1 MFKILAINPGAT
13 STKIGY
19 YEDDAEIFIQSLRHH
34 NDQIQQFKR
43 TIDQLDMRVNVVI
56 EFLKERK
63 ISLENIDV
71 FVARGGPFKP
81 LKSGTYVINKKM
93 IDDVLNGKVLA
104 DHVSN
109 LGCLIAEK
117 LSTRD
122 TQKKFIVDPVSV
134 DEFDDIARISG
145 LNGIERKS
153 LSHALNMKM
162 IAKRWAKEN
171 GRDYFKSSLIVVH
184 LGTGISVSAHKNG
197 RMIDVNN
204 ANDEGP
210 FSPQRTGTL
219 PVTQLARMIISNK
232 MDYEEIKKMLTVQGG
247 VYSYFKNDNITEL
260 LKLRESGDKKV
271 DLILSAMMYQVSKE
285 IGAMS
290 TVLYGK
296 VDAILITGGIA
307 FNKCL
312 TDMIEERTGFI
323 APIFVFPGE
332 NEILALVLGALRVL
346 KGEEEEMEY

>member
-19 YEDDAEIFIQSLRHH
+19 YEDEKEIFTESLRHH
-34 NDQIQQFKR
+34 NENIQKFKR
-43 TIDQLDMRVNVVI
+43 TIDQLDMRVQVVR
-56 EFLKERK
+56 EFLKQKNIK
-63 ISLENIDV
+63 IEEIDV

-81 LKSGTYVINKKM
+81 LKSGTYSINKKM
-93 IDDVLNGKVLA
+93 IEDVLSGNVLA

-109 LGCLIAEK
+109 LACLIAEK
-117 LSTRD
+117 LAVNEK
-122 TQKKFIVDPVSV
+122 QKKFIVDPVSV

-145 LNGIERKS
+145 LEGIERKS

-171 GRDYFKSSLIVVH
+171 QKDYFKSSLIVVH

-219 PVTQLARMIISNK
+219 PVTQLAKYIISKK
-232 MDYEEIKKMLTVQGG
+232 MEYEDVKKMLTMQGG

-260 LKLRESGDKKV
+260 VKLMNEGDKKV
-271 DLILSAMMYQVSKE
+271 ELILSAMMYQVSKE
-285 IGAMS
+285 IGAMA

-296 VDAILITGGIA
+296 VDAILVTGGIA
-307 FNKCL
+307 YNKCL
-312 TDMIEERTGFI
+312 TDIIVERTKFI
-323 APIFVFPGE
+323 APVVIYPGE
-332 NEILALVLGALRVL
+332 DEILALVMGALRVL
-346 KGEEEEMEY
+346 KGEEKEMEY

>member
-1 MFKILAINPGAT
+1 MFKIVAINPGAT

-19 YEDDAEIFIQSLRHH
+19 YEDENEIFTESLRHH
-34 NDQIQQFKR
+34 NEDIQKFKK
-43 TIDQLDMRVNVVI
+43 TIDQLDMRVQVVKD
-56 EFLKERK
+56 FLKQK
-63 ISLENIDV
+63 NIKLEEIDV

-81 LKSGTYVINKKM
+81 LKSGTYSINKKM
-93 IDDVLNGKVLA
+93 IDDVLSGNVLA

-109 LGCLIAEK
+109 LACLIAEK
-117 LSTRD
+117 LAVNTK
-122 TQKKFIVDPVSV
+122 QKKFIVDPVSV

-145 LNGIERKS
+145 LEGIERKS

-171 GRDYFKSSLIVVH
+171 KKDYFKSSLIVVH

-219 PVTQLARMIISNK
+219 PVTQLSKLIISKK
-232 MDYEEIKKMLTVQGG
+232 MEYEDVKKMLTMQGG
-247 VYSYFKNDNITEL
+247 VYSYFKNDNISEL
-260 LKLRESGDKKV
+260 VKLMNEGDKKV
-271 DLILSAMMYQVSKE
+271 ELILSAMMYQVSKE
-285 IGAMS
+285 IGAMA

-296 VDAILITGGIA
+296 VDAILVTGGIA
-307 FNKCL
+307 YNKCL
-312 TDMIEERTGFI
+312 TDIIVERTKFI
-323 APIFVFPGE
+323 APVIVYPGE
-332 NEILALVLGALRVL
+332 DEILALVLGALRVL
-346 KGEEEEMEY
+346 KGEEKEMEY

>member
-19 YEDDAEIFIQSLRHH
+19 YEDDKEIFTESIRHH
-34 NDQIQQFKR
+34 NEEIQKFKN
-43 TIDQLDMRVNVVI
+43 TIDQLDMRVQTVKD
-56 EFLKERK
+56 FLKEK
-63 ISLENIDV
+63 NIDLKDIDV

-81 LKSGTYVINKKM
+81 LKSGTYSINKKM
-93 IDDVLNGKVLA
+93 IDDVLSGNVLA

-109 LGCLIAEK
+109 LACLIAEK
-117 LSTRD
+117 LSVKAD
-122 TQKKFIVDPVSV
+122 QKKFIVDPVSV

-145 LNGIERKS
+145 LEGIERKS

-171 GRDYFKSSLIVVH
+171 KKDYFKSSLIVVH

-219 PVTQLARMIISNK
+219 PVTQLSKLITSKRME
-232 MDYEEIKKMLTVQGG
+232 YEEVKKMLTSRGG
-247 VYSYFKNDNITEL
+247 VYSYLNNDNITEL
-260 LKLRESGDKKV
+260 VKLMEEGDEKV
-271 DLILSAMMYQVSKE
+271 KLILSAMMYQVSKE
-285 IGAMS
+285 IGAMA
-290 TVLYGK
+290 TVLYGN
-296 VDAILITGGIA
+296 VDCIIVTGGIA
-307 FNKCL
+307 YNKCL
-312 TDMIEERTGFI
+312 TDIVVERTKFI
-323 APIFVFPGE
+323 APVVIYPGE
-332 NEILALVLGALRVL
+332 DEILALVLGALRVM
-346 KGEEEEMEY
+346 KGEEKEMEY